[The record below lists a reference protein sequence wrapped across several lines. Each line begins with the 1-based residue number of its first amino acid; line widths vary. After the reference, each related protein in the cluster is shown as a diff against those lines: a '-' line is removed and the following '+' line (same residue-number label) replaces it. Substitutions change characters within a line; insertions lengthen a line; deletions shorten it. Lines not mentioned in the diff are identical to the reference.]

1 MIRSNAT
8 LAAILP
14 RLVLF
19 AGAWLVIAG
28 TDPTSWIIG
37 APAVIAATWASL
49 RLSRRA
55 GGSPRL
61 LAALA
66 FAPFFLWHSLK
77 GGLDVA
83 WRVMRPRMR
92 IAPGI
97 HTYRLRLASAS
108 ARVVLLD
115 TLSLLPG
122 TLSADLRGD
131 LLTVHALDAADGAAL
146 DADIA
151 GLERRIGALF
161 GEPLAP
167 IDAAPERT
175 QTPAVC
181 AETVQAE
188 GRPHVTL

>member
-1 MIRSNAT
+1 MTRSKPT
-8 LAAILP
+8 LGAGLR

-37 APAVIAATWASL
+37 VPAVIAATWASL
-49 RLSRRA
+49 HLSRRA

-66 FAPFFLWHSLK
+66 FVPFFLWQSLK
-77 GGLDVA
+77 GAFDVA
-83 WRVMRPRMR
+83 WRVMRPRMH

-97 HTYRLRLASAS
+97 HTYPLRLTNAS

-131 LLTVHALDAADGAAL
+131 VLTVHALDAADGALL

-151 GLERRIGALF
+151 RLERRIGALF
-161 GEPLAP
+161 GERRASVTIESEPKRADVP
-167 IDAAPERT
+167 TGQDTDAA
-175 QTPAVC
+175 
-181 AETVQAE
+181 QA
-188 GRPHVTL
+188 

>member
-1 MIRSNAT
+1 MTDMTRSKST
-8 LAAILP
+8 LGAILR

-28 TDPTSWIIG
+28 TDPASWIIG
-37 APAVIAATWASL
+37 TPAVIAATWASL

-66 FAPFFLWHSLK
+66 FVPFFLWQSLK

-97 HTYRLRLASAS
+97 HTYPLRLANAS
-108 ARVVLLD
+108 ARVVLLN

-131 LLTVHALDAADGAAL
+131 LLTVHALDASDGALL

-151 GLERRIGALF
+151 RLERRIGMLF
-161 GEPLAP
+161 GERLASVTIESEP
-167 IDAAPERT
+167 KRADVPTEQDPSAA
-175 QTPAVC
+175 
-181 AETVQAE
+181 QA
-188 GRPHVTL
+188 

>member
-1 MIRSNAT
+1 MTRSKST
-8 LAAILP
+8 FGAILL

-37 APAVIAATWASL
+37 APSVIAATWASL
-49 RLSRRA
+49 RLSRHA
-55 GGSPRL
+55 GGAPRL
-61 LAALA
+61 LAALV
-66 FAPFFLWHSLK
+66 FVPFFLWQSLK
-77 GGLDVA
+77 GAFDVA

-97 HTYRLRLASAS
+97 HTYRLRLTNAS

-131 LLTVHALDAADGAAL
+131 LLTVHALDASDGALL

-151 GLERRIGALF
+151 QLERRIGALF
-161 GEPLAP
+161 GERLASATIESEP
-167 IDAAPERT
+167 ERADRPTDQGIDAA
-175 QTPAVC
+175 
-181 AETVQAE
+181 QA
-188 GRPHVTL
+188 

>member
-1 MIRSNAT
+1 MTRSKST
-8 LAAILP
+8 FGAILL
-14 RLVLF
+14 RLLLF
-19 AGAWLVIAG
+19 ACAWLVIAG
-28 TDPTSWIIG
+28 TDPGSWIIG

-49 RLSRRA
+49 RLSRRD

-61 LAALA
+61 LAALV
-66 FAPFFLWHSLK
+66 FVPFFLWQSLK
-77 GGLDVA
+77 GGLDVT

-97 HTYRLRLASAS
+97 HTYRLRLTNAS

-131 LLTVHALDAADGAAL
+131 VLTVHALDAADGAQL

-151 GLERRIGALF
+151 QLEQRIGTLF
-161 GEPLAP
+161 GERL
-167 IDAAPERT
+167 AAPTSEADPERADVLSCRDAKVA
-175 QTPAVC
+175 QT
-181 AETVQAE
+181 
-188 GRPHVTL
+188 

>member
-1 MIRSNAT
+1 MTRSKSI
-8 LAAILP
+8 LGAILW

-28 TDPTSWIIG
+28 TDLSSGVIG

-49 RLSRRA
+49 RLRQRD
-55 GGSPRL
+55 GGTPRVL
-61 LAALA
+61 SALA
-66 FAPFFLWHSLK
+66 FAPFFLWQSLK

-83 WRVMRPRMR
+83 WRVIRPRMR
-92 IAPGI
+92 IAPGV
-97 HTYRLRLASAS
+97 HTYRLRLTNAS

-151 GLERRIGALF
+151 RLERRIAALF
-161 GEPLAP
+161 GERLTSPTIVA
-167 IDAAPERT
+167 DPERSDVAACQDT
-175 QTPAVC
+175 NA
-181 AETVQAE
+181 A
-188 GRPHVTL
+188 

>member
-1 MIRSNAT
+1 MTRPKST
-8 LAAILP
+8 LGAILL

-19 AGAWLVIAG
+19 AGAWLAIAG
-28 TDPTSWIIG
+28 TDPSSWIIG

-49 RLSRRA
+49 RLSRRD

-61 LAALA
+61 LAALI
-66 FAPFFLWHSLK
+66 FVPFFLWQSLK

-83 WRVMRPRMR
+83 WRVMRPLMR

-97 HTYRLRLASAS
+97 HRYRLRLSNAT

-131 LLTVHALDAADGAAL
+131 LLTVHALDASDGAAL

-151 GLERRIGALF
+151 QLERRIGALF
-161 GEPLAP
+161 GERLALAT
-167 IDAAPERT
+167 IESEPEWPDVPTDHGITPT
-175 QTPAVC
+175 QA
-181 AETVQAE
+181 
-188 GRPHVTL
+188 

>member
-1 MIRSNAT
+1 MTRFKST
-8 LAAILP
+8 LAAILR

-28 TDPTSWIIG
+28 TDPSSWIIG

-49 RLSRRA
+49 RLRQRDGA
-55 GGSPRL
+55 APRV
-61 LAALA
+61 LAALV
-66 FAPFFLWHSLK
+66 FAPFFLWQSLK

-92 IAPGI
+92 IAPGV
-97 HTYRLRLASAS
+97 HNYRLRLAGTS

-131 LLTVHALDAADGAAL
+131 ILTVHALDAADGRAL

-151 GLERRIGALF
+151 GLEQRVGALF
-161 GEPLAP
+161 GERFAP
-167 IDAAPERT
+167 IETDPE
-175 QTPAVC
+175 QTHTTPIF
-181 AETVQAE
+181 AETAQGE
-188 GRPHVTL
+188 GHPHVTL